1 MAYEEVKFLIGTS
14 QRYKTITPDNYT
26 FYYTTDDNGVYLGS
40 TRLSNVYTK
49 KTAEWNA
56 NINFIGQTGTF
67 YIYSDWKTETQAD
80 EQTGQTRR
88 VTIPGIKLGDGQA
101 YLIDLP
107 FLNDFS
113 SIKVTEQEKARWNNK
128 LSLGENSVTYQVS
141 PVDENLVF
149 TVV

>member
-67 YIYSDWKTETQAD
+67 YIYSDWKTETQED
-80 EQTGQTRR
+80 EQTGQTKR
-88 VTIPGIKLGDGQA
+88 VVIPGIKLGDGQA

-128 LSLGENSVTYQVS
+128 LSLGQNSVTYQVS